1 MFVYQQEPFIMVYS
15 DYAGKL
21 LNIED
26 LKFQKRAR
34 KGQIVALLEDNE
46 KLTGAKAIEE
56 GNLRIKL
63 SNGETKTIHNDV
75 MKLDD
80 PESYLEPLT
89 QVSITMVY
97 TPRQES
103 DKADKKKLEEQLAAE
118 QTVKE
123 QATPP

>member
-1 MFVYQQEPFIMVYS
+1 
-15 DYAGKL
+15 
-21 LNIED
+21 
-26 LKFQKRAR
+26 
-34 KGQIVALLEDNE
+34 
-46 KLTGAKAIEE
+46 
-56 GNLRIKL
+56 
-63 SNGETKTIHNDV
+63 

-118 QTVKE
+118 QAAKIAKADE
-123 QATPP
+123 WLFTPNDQ